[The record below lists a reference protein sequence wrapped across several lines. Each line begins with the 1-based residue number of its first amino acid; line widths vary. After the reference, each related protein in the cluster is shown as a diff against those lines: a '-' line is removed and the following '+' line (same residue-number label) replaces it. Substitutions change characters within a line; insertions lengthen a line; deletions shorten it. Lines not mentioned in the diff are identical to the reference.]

1 MGNVLETVTIPAY
14 PVINEIKRTMMDN
27 GAIGSMMSGS
37 GPTVFGIF
45 DSPAAA
51 KQAMKA
57 VRAAKLAKQ
66 ICLTTPY
73 NVKR

>member
-1 MGNVLETVTIPAY
+1 MGNILETVTIPAH
-14 PVINEIKRTMMDN
+14 PVIRDIKEKMMDM
-27 GAIGSMMSGS
+27 GAVGAMMSGS

-57 VRAAKLAKQ
+57 VRAAKLTKQ
-66 ICLTTPY
+66 SCLTTPY